1 LRVEM
6 GKADASHIFQYFNSV
21 AQTGLLAARQVD
33 LGRVAGNDCRGTEAY
48 SREEHLHLFAGGV
61 LAHIKDHE
69 GVVQGPATHERQGRH
84 FDNSALHQFA
94 YGFKSEHLEQS
105 VIKGTQVRVNFLGE
119 VARQKSQLL
128 ASFHSGT
135 HQQDEI
141 GRATSELQSGEN
153 LVYRL
158 LLE

>member
-1 LRVEM
+1 
-6 GKADASHIFQYFNSV
+6 
-21 AQTGLLAARQVD
+21 
-33 LGRVAGNDCRGTEAY
+33 CRGTEAY

-61 LAHIKDHE
+61 LALIKDHE

-119 VARQKSQLL
+119 VAWQKSQLL

-135 HQQDEI
+135 HQQDALHFIFQQGLNGAGYGEV
-141 GRATSELQSGEN
+141 GLTCTSRAYAEVNVIVRSEEHTSELQSREN
-153 LVYRL
+153 LV
-158 LLE
+158 